1 MVFSILM
8 PLTGAVKQQIFG
20 SLSDSL
26 FFKPAQ
32 PNTQIIYELGKVKY
46 LNTFECAA
54 EATEGQNSGWA
65 VIQLRYFDETGLT
78 FNSAEIWRSNYP
90 LQPFDPFGPH
100 CSAGPSLLVNA
111 AFEVDD
117 RRDKQAGNRIPLW
130 VPNKTESRLLCLK
143 MKRKRGWP
151 RKKSMIYTLI
161 QMVLNDQYVHKDLVF
176 SHHVNK

>member
-1 MVFSILM
+1 MIESHFSLVSFRPCKKLKCSFKRKLMVFSILM

-46 LNTFECAA
+46 LNTFECAV

-65 VIQLRYFDETGLT
+65 LIQLRYFDETGLA

-90 LQPFDPFGPH
+90 LHPVDSFSPTVPAALR
-100 CSAGPSLLVNA
+100 CLLIQRLKWTI
-111 AFEVDD
+111 EE
-117 RRDKQAGNRIPLW
+117 
-130 VPNKTESRLLCLK
+130 TSRLGIGSRC
-143 MKRKRGWP
+143 GFP
-151 RKKSMIYTLI
+151 INQS
-161 QMVLNDQYVHKDLVF
+161 LVSF
-176 SHHVNK
+176 V

>member
-26 FFKPAQ
+26 SFFKPAQ

-78 FNSAEIWRSNYP
+78 FNSVEIWRSNCT
-90 LQPFDPFGPH
+90 LQPFDPFGPTVPPALR
-100 CSAGPSLLVNA
+100 CLLMQRLKWTI
-111 AFEVDD
+111 EE
-117 RRDKQAGNRIPLW
+117 
-130 VPNKTESRLLCLK
+130 TSRLGIGSRCGFPIK
-143 MKRKRGWP
+143 Q
-151 RKKSMIYTLI
+151 S
-161 QMVLNDQYVHKDLVF
+161 LVSF
-176 SHHVNK
+176 V